1 MRFTYR
7 EAFNAEPPE
16 AYEALLLDAML
27 GDATLFMRAD
37 QVEAAWSVVTP
48 VLKAWEAT
56 QVEFPNYSSGS
67 WGPEE
72 SEFLIAQDGRSWTQ
86 PSILGDSA

>member
-1 MRFTYR
+1 
-7 EAFNAEPPE
+7 
-16 AYEALLLDAML
+16 LLLDAML

-48 VLKAWEAT
+48 VLKAWEGT
-56 QVEFPNYSSGS
+56 LVEFPNYSSGS

-72 SEFLIAQDGRSWTQ
+72 AEFLIAQDGRSWAQ
-86 PSILGDSA
+86 PSFQSESG